1 MPISDVRAMFPYDTK
16 ILLAEDTD
24 VTRAIIH
31 KMIYKL
37 GYTNVVQVA
46 DGVSA
51 KRELEKA
58 TVLKKPFNLIIS
70 DWNMPEYSG
79 MALLKFVRSDAQ
91 MSQTPFLIL
100 TSNNEKEQVMEAIRT
115 GVTAYVTKPF
125 SIEVLEK
132 KLKEAWSVIQ
142 KKKAS

>member
-1 MPISDVRAMFPYDTK
+1 MFAYDTK

-46 DGVSA
+46 DGIAA
-51 KRELEKA
+51 KKELERA
-58 TVLKKPFNLIIS
+58 VVLKKPFQLVIS
-70 DWNMPEYSG
+70 DWNMPELSG
-79 MALLKFVRSDAQ
+79 VALLRFVRSERRLANL
-91 MSQTPFLIL
+91 PFLLL
-100 TSNNEKEQVMEAIRT
+100 TSNNEKDQVLEAIRA

-125 SIEVLEK
+125 SIDVLEK
-132 KLKEAWSVIQ
+132 KLLDAWLASQ
-142 KKKAS
+142 KRKAS

>member
-1 MPISDVRAMFPYDTK
+1 MFPYDSK

-46 DGVSA
+46 DGISA

-58 TVLKKPFNLIIS
+58 TVLKKPFTLVIS

-79 MALLKFVRSDAQ
+79 LALLKFVRSDTQ

-100 TSNNEKEQVMEAIRT
+100 TSNNEKDQVMEAIRA
-115 GVTAYVTKPF
+115 GVTSYVTKPF
-125 SIEVLEK
+125 SLEVLEK
-132 KLKEAWSVIQ
+132 KLKEAWAVTV
-142 KKKAS
+142 KKRAS